1 MDRQT
6 FGLQE
11 ASDINN
17 GNKKC
22 LPTLDRLYV
31 QIGFVC
37 VWHVCVR
44 VFPPPQLRKEISENQ
59 EMHYRVLYAILVH
72 FLAETQIYCG
82 EKVIDELT
90 RDSDILASVQETLK
104 N

>member
-1 MDRQT
+1 M
-6 FGLQE
+6 
-11 ASDINN
+11 
-17 GNKKC
+17 
-22 LPTLDRLYV
+22 
-31 QIGFVC
+31 
-37 VWHVCVR
+37 WHVCVYSPSTPR
-44 VFPPPQLRKEISENQ
+44 PPPLRKEISENQ

-90 RDSDILASVQETLK
+90 RDSDVLASVQETLK

>member
-1 MDRQT
+1 M
-6 FGLQE
+6 
-11 ASDINN
+11 
-17 GNKKC
+17 C
-22 LPTLDRLYV
+22 
-31 QIGFVC
+31 VC
-37 VWHVCVR
+37 S
-44 VFPPPQLRKEISENQ
+44 PLLLRKEVSDQ
-59 EMHYRVLYAILVH
+59 EMHYGVLYAVLVY

>member
-1 MDRQT
+1 MCIDR
-6 FGLQE
+6 
-11 ASDINN
+11 I
-17 GNKKC
+17 C
-22 LPTLDRLYV
+22 
-31 QIGFVC
+31 VC
-37 VWHVCVR
+37 VACVCACR
-44 VFPPPQLRKEISENQ
+44 PPPPPLRKEISENQ

-90 RDSDILASVQETLK
+90 RDSDVLASVQETLK